1 MKATKMLV
9 STGLALIL
17 LMTISTSA
25 DTGCEAVASSLPP
38 PKIVSLSYT
47 VRGTTVYFTAVA
59 AFEKTATEDNMPREW
74 IWDFGDGQ
82 TLKKAGGYKINETQK
97 GASIIAYYGMDVS
110 HTYKD
115 YRQYTV
121 KVSVKNTWLKESN
134 VYVATITVKKPNYP
148 PVVELKDV
156 YPNPAQPN
164 EKVTFVAEASDPD
177 GRVTTFYWDFGDGN
191 KQQGA
196 NLTKVTHAYSRE
208 GTYIVTVKVADD
220 KGAISNEISVKV
232 YVKSKMT
239 ETKPPNRAPVIT
251 SVTFSPQAPDPGA
264 TISFRAS
271 AYDPDG
277 DSITY
282 TWDFGDGTVKKGD
295 AEIKYAYSK
304 EGAYTVKVK
313 AIDSKGLE
321 SSYYTVSVSVRGNRP
336 PQASIISIKTL
347 DNVTFLFQGMGVD
360 PDGSVVAYEWNMG
373 DGKTFTGELKGNS
386 IPHDYLNYTYSKSGN
401 YTVSFRVKD
410 DKGAWSNWV
419 SKRITVKIPEITSA
433 SLSWIGLDNLW
444 MSVGI
449 GAFIVIFA
457 SYLAVRDSN
466 RNGFIERANNR
477 KVVVRKDLNK
487 RGQGSHGKYYRDYRT
502 YVRKGSKK
510 SPWS

>member
-1 MKATKMLV
+1 MRATKMLV

-17 LMTISTSA
+17 LMAMNASA

-38 PKIVSLSYT
+38 PKIISVSYT

-59 AFEKTATEDNMPREW
+59 AFNKTATEDNMPKEW

-82 TLKKAGGYKINETQK
+82 TLKETGGYKINETQK
-97 GASIIAYYGMDVS
+97 GASIIAYYGVDVS

-134 VYVATITVKKPNYP
+134 IYSVTITVKKPNYP

-220 KGAISNEISVKV
+220 KGAISNETSVKI
-232 YVKSKMT
+232 YIKSKMT

-251 SVTFSPQAPDPGA
+251 SVTFSPQDPNPGA

-277 DSITY
+277 DPITY
-282 TWDFGDGTVKKGD
+282 AWDFGDGTVRKGD

-321 SSYYTVSVSVRGNRP
+321 SSYYTVSVSVKGNRP

-360 PDGSVVAYEWNMG
+360 PDGNVVAYEWNMG
-373 DGKTFTGELKGNS
+373 DGKIFSGELKGNS

-419 SKRITVKIPEITSA
+419 SKRITVKMPEVASA

-444 MSVGI
+444 MSAGI

-457 SYLAVRDSN
+457 SYLAVRDSD
-466 RNGFIERANNR
+466 RNGFVERANNR
-477 KVVVRKDLNK
+477 KVVVRKDLNR

-502 YVRKGSKK
+502 YVRKGPKK
-510 SPWS
+510 SPWN